1 MSKRRGRR
9 SGRKSSSSGPK
20 WEKKTLDLPPGH
32 GWKAK
37 PGYNVF
43 VADRGAVR
51 FDFPAHWVVQPG
63 DDGSIKFHDKKPPDD
78 DCVLAVSVI
87 RLPPIQGGWGGLPL
101 AGLVGEVV
109 KGDPRDATPVGDVV
123 TVQRPDLELAWAEV
137 SFIDPNEKRPAR
149 SRCCL
154 ARARGVQPLITMD
167 YWEADAE
174 KFTPV
179 WDEVLRSLQVGV
191 PIGNPAAPQEGMN

>member
-1 MSKRRGRR
+1 MSKRRGRESGDR
-9 SGRKSSSSGPK
+9 SGRK
-20 WEKKTLDLPPGH
+20 WEKTTLNLPPGH

-51 FDFPAHWVVQPG
+51 FDFPAHWVVLPG
-63 DDGSIKFHDKKPPDD
+63 KDGSIRFHDKRPPAD

-87 RLPPIQGGWGGLPL
+87 RLPPVQGGWEALVPL
-101 AGLVGEVV
+101 EALVAEAVKRDGRGATPVGEVV
-109 KGDPRDATPVGDVV
+109 KVS
-123 TVQRPDLELAWAEV
+123 RPDLELAWAEL

-167 YWEADAE
+167 YWESDAGQV
-174 KFTPV
+174 TPV
-179 WDEVLRSLQVGV
+179 WDEVLRTLQVGV
-191 PIGNPAAPQEGMN
+191 PVGNPMSPREGMN